1 MIRALS
7 PSNRVRKGFKSCR
20 RCRRLRMSEAGGR
33 EFPRDLLPVSVS
45 FALMVAGSALGA
57 LAGTPPSSIPAVVA
71 GGCCADL
78 PDEVGLCPQS
88 SLCHSDCYRHW
99 FKNGSSTCI
108 RCVNGTSVLSSANQ
122 TACIN
127 LHFSYK
133 GKVSNDT
140 TVGPTILKIGGP
152 EIAASVCLGTLVISS
167 LLILSVAA
175 FFYLKRSKKL
185 PFLFYQQGKDSIL
198 QPSEMAEMM
207 RSSVR
212 SVRKQRYSRR
222 ERMSASTAS
231 AATVSNI

>member
-1 MIRALS
+1 
-7 PSNRVRKGFKSCR
+7 
-20 RCRRLRMSEAGGR
+20 MSEVSEAGR

-45 FALMVAGSALGA
+45 FALMVAASA
-57 LAGTPPSSIPAVVA
+57 LAGTPPPSIPPVVP
-71 GGCCADL
+71 GGCCAEL
-78 PDEVGLCPQS
+78 LDEIGLCPPS
-88 SLCHSDCYRHW
+88 SLCRSDCYRHW
-99 FKNGSSTCI
+99 FENGSSTCI
-108 RCVNGTSVLSSANQ
+108 KCVNGTSVHPSANQ
-122 TACIN
+122 TACVN

-140 TVGPTILKIGGP
+140 TMGPTILKIGGP
-152 EIAASVCLGTLVISS
+152 EIAALVCLGTLVISS

-222 ERMSASTAS
+222 ERMSASATS
-231 AATVSNI
+231 AATVNDI

>member
-20 RCRRLRMSEAGGR
+20 RCRRLRMSEVSKAGGR

-140 TVGPTILKIGGP
+140 TVGPTILKI
-152 EIAASVCLGTLVISS
+152 
-167 LLILSVAA
+167 
-175 FFYLKRSKKL
+175 
-185 PFLFYQQGKDSIL
+185 DSIL